1 MTGEDSSDESV
12 LSEPTSHRPDADVS
26 PVLKLEPL
34 YSALAHPRRR
44 YLCHTLLE
52 ETEWTLDELARKIAA
67 WEHGVS
73 DGEIANDQQER
84 VYVSLY
90 HAEVPNLVR
99 NRVIEFDGVTETISP
114 GENAAQVLDALRTLS
129 TELGVEVH
137 ARGEMDE

>member
-1 MTGEDSSDESV
+1 MSGDESSDESV
-12 LSEPTSHRPDADVS
+12 LSGSTVLRPGDV
-26 PVLKLEPL
+26 PAVLELEHL

-44 YLCHTLLE
+44 YLCYTLLE
-52 ETEWTLDELARKIAA
+52 QTEWTLDELARKIAT

-73 DGEIANDQQER
+73 EGEITDDQQER

-114 GENAAQVLDALRTLS
+114 GENAEQVLDALRTLS
-129 TELGVEVH
+129 TELSEEVH